1 MAKEKITLQMLGER
15 MAQTTGRSKSACEH
29 FVRSFFSTLK
39 EALQNDNIVKIKG
52 FGTFKLVVVNAR
64 ESVNINTGKRVN
76 LPEYNKITFT
86 PDKAMKDKVNRP
98 FSQFTSVA
106 LDDDELMVVEET
118 QKEVRPANKITQS
131 EEKLPE
137 RISTPKDVI
146 SEANQA
152 DKDTTVA
159 SDSDIS
165 QQSAGSDNPQDT
177 VVSDNPQ
184 QTVVSDT
191 PQQTVV
197 SDTPQTT
204 NAGDKP
210 IRKKKRCFAWI
221 LWILLILIFSAG
233 AYSLGYIRLISTP
246 ILDSYSFKHKVELRS
261 SSGDRKSK
269 PNVIKIK
276 GKYKSQASPQTAN
289 KETKNRKA
297 NPVEPATEQQ

>member
-15 MAQTTGRSKSACEH
+15 MAQTSGRSKSACEH

-118 QKEVRPANKITQS
+118 QKEVRPANKITKS
-131 EEKLPE
+131 EEKQPE

-146 SEANQA
+146 SEAKQA
-152 DKDTTVA
+152 DKDTSVA

-191 PQQTVV
+191 PQ
-197 SDTPQTT
+197 TT

-210 IRKKKRCFAWI
+210 IRKKRRSFAWI

-233 AYSLGYIRLISTP
+233 AYSVGYMRLISTP

-261 SSGDRKSK
+261 SSGGRKSNN

-276 GKYKSQASPQTAN
+276 GKYKSKASPQTAN
-289 KETKNRKA
+289 NETKNHKA

>member
-131 EEKLPE
+131 EEKQPE

-159 SDSDIS
+159 SDSEIS
-165 QQSAGSDNPQDT
+165 QQSAGSDNPQ
-177 VVSDNPQ
+177 
-184 QTVVSDT
+184 QTG
-191 PQQTVV
+191 V

-246 ILDSYSFKHKVELRS
+246 ILDSYSFEHKVELCS

-276 GKYKSQASPQTAN
+276 GKYKSKASPQTAN
-289 KETKNRKA
+289 NETKNRKA
-297 NPVEPATEQQ
+297 SPVEPATEQQ